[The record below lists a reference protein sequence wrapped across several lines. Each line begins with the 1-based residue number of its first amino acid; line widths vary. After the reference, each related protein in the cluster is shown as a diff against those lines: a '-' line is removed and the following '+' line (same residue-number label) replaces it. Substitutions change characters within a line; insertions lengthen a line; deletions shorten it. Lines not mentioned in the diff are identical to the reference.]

1 MFDFVLPSLGS
12 DMEEGTLTDWL
23 VKPGDE
29 VERGQAVATVDTVKA
44 AVDVE
49 IWRKGTMYQLL
60 VEPGTSV
67 SVGTAMARLLEP
79 GESAPDATA
88 ESTSL
93 QGRAEPHRRIRVS
106 PVARREAEKLGIDTA
121 SLEGTGPLSSVTL
134 NDVLNAARSNTS
146 RQDEVVAV
154 DKAKEMRRAIAA
166 SMSRSKREIPH
177 YYLTD
182 QIPLD
187 AAAEWLERENAGQPV
202 TGRLLMAVLQLKAVA
217 LAAQRFPEIN
227 GFWKD
232 GEFSPSKSVHVG
244 VAISLRHGGLVAP
257 AIHDTAEK
265 PLGQLMTEL
274 TDLVARARAGSMR
287 SSEMSDPTVTVTNL
301 GERSVQAVLGVI
313 YPPQVALV
321 GFGQIAERPWVDNG
335 KLCVRKVVTS
345 SLAADHRASD
355 GHRGA
360 LFLAAIREL
369 MQHPQDL

>member
-321 GFGQIAERPWVDNG
+321 GFGRIAERPWVDNG

>member
-244 VAISLRHGGLVAP
+244 VAISLRRGGLVAP

-321 GFGQIAERPWVDNG
+321 GFGRIAERPWVDNG

>member
-49 IWRKGTMYQLL
+49 IWRKGTVYQLL

-321 GFGQIAERPWVDNG
+321 GFGRIAERPWVDNG

>member
-146 RQDEVVAV
+146 RQDEVVPV

>member
-202 TGRLLMAVLQLKAVA
+202 TGRLLMAVPQLKAVA

-321 GFGQIAERPWVDNG
+321 GFGRIAERPWVDNG